1 MTTAA
6 ENLVRAWGTR
16 DPFRLCEALGIAVV
30 RVDLPDATRGLY
42 YRCGGKS
49 IILLADRLPPAES
62 RAVCAHE
69 LGHALLHPQLN
80 VQFML
85 QNTRLVTARLE
96 READRFAAEL
106 LIDPAVWQDAQ
117 YEGYSREQLAAALE
131 LPPRLLEAIR
141 PGNEPC

>member
-1 MTTAA
+1 MKTAA

-16 DPFRLCEALGIAVV
+16 DPFRLCEALDIEVV
-30 RVDLPDATRGLY
+30 RTALPASTRGLY
-42 YRCGGKS
+42 YRCNDVS
-49 IILLADRLPPAES
+49 IILLSDSLSPAEG

-85 QNTRLVTARLE
+85 QSTHLVTARLE

-106 LIDPAVWQDAQ
+106 LIDPAVWRDIQ
-117 YEGYSREQLAAALE
+117 YEGYSLEQLAAALE
-131 LPPRLLEAIR
+131 VPPRLLEAIR
-141 PGNEPC
+141 PGNE